1 MTKSPAGPI
10 VITQSVSGEALVA
23 IDLLNHKLDRA
34 FDHIDAGGGG
44 VIERVDLLGLGA
56 RLLVGFGESPT
67 SVTGS
72 DLVDGFDGIWS
83 TLSGVLGRDVDCQIL
98 REEFREGMTAA
109 FVEGDLYEPVFRPAT
124 AAVADLCDDDGD
136 GLIGPREFRMLLS
149 AFGTAYDDVDEA
161 FDRLDR
167 TGRGVLTV
175 DELIVAAR
183 QYYVS
188 DDPSAA
194 GNWLFG
200 PL

>member
-1 MTKSPAGPI
+1 M
-10 VITQSVSGEALVA
+10 A

-44 VIERVDLLGLGA
+44 VIEREDLLGLGA

-83 TLSGVLGRDVDCQIL
+83 TLSGVLGRDADTQIL
-98 REEFREGMTAA
+98 REEFREGMMAA

-136 GLIGPREFRMLLS
+136 GLIGPREFRTLLS

-167 TGRGVLTV
+167 AGKGVLTV

-183 QYYVS
+183 QYYVG

>member
-1 MTKSPAGPI
+1 M
-10 VITQSVSGEALVA
+10 
-23 IDLLNHKLDRA
+23 
-34 FDHIDAGGGG
+34 
-44 VIERVDLLGLGA
+44 
-56 RLLVGFGESPT
+56 
-67 SVTGS
+67 
-72 DLVDGFDGIWS
+72 
-83 TLSGVLGRDVDCQIL
+83 
-98 REEFREGMTAA
+98 
-109 FVEGDLYEPVFRPAT
+109 FRPAT
-124 AAVADLCDDDGD
+124 VAVADLCDDDGD
-136 GLIGPREFRMLLS
+136 GLIGPREFRTLLS

-167 TGRGVLTV
+167 AGRGVLTV

>member
-1 MTKSPAGPI
+1 M
-10 VITQSVSGEALVA
+10 A

-34 FDHIDAGGGG
+34 FDHIDAGDEG

-72 DLVDGFDGIWS
+72 DLVAGFDGIWS
-83 TLSGVLGRDVDCQIL
+83 TLSEVLGRDADCQIL

-124 AAVADLCDDDGD
+124 AAVASLCDDDGD
-136 GLIGPREFRMLLS
+136 GLIGPREFRTLLS

-167 TGRGVLTV
+167 AGRGVLTV